1 MYDTILVPVDGSEPS
16 TAAIEHARNL
26 AQHEGATVHVIH
38 AIEMRSP
45 GVTMGRVPT
54 DVMTDVQEEA
64 EQLVN
69 DATDTLEAAGI
80 DTRSEVVDGTA
91 SEAIPEYASEHDIDL
106 IVMGTHGQAGLDE
119 RFLGSVTERVV
130 RTSDLPV
137 LTVSDGAVEE

>member
-26 AQHEGATVHVIH
+26 AQHESATVHVIH

-64 EQLVN
+64 EQLVS

-106 IVMGTHGQAGLDE
+106 IVMGTHGRTGVKRVL
-119 RFLGSVTERVV
+119 LGSATERTL
-130 RTSDLPV
+130 RAADAPV
-137 LTVSDGAVEE
+137 LVVESS